1 MNQFDEQ
8 FIITELSLSRS
19 VFGQLEMSIL
29 VGASK
34 STQSINFFPT
44 KNRILTEIEKF
55 IRVFNC
61 ANTIV
66 PSLSLN
72 LCYNMRVWFI
82 IGGSFIVGFSISI
95 CPITFLLISLWLQS
109 LSSQRT
115 NMADPSRK
123 F

>member
-19 VFGQLEMSIL
+19 VVGQLEMSIL
-29 VGASK
+29 VGAFK

-44 KNRILTEIEKF
+44 KNRNLTEIEKF

-72 LCYNMRVWFI
+72 LCYNMCVWFI

-95 CPITFLLISLWLQS
+95 CPIF
-109 LSSQRT
+109 
-115 NMADPSRK
+115 
-123 F
+123 FC

>member
-1 MNQFDEQ
+1 VNQFDEQ

-19 VFGQLEMSIL
+19 VVGQLEMSIL
-29 VGASK
+29 VGAFK
-34 STQSINFFPT
+34 STQSQSINFFPT
-44 KNRILTEIEKF
+44 KNRNLTEIEKF

-72 LCYNMRVWFI
+72 LCYNMVHNRRKLYCRLFHFNLPDI
-82 IGGSFIVGFSISI
+82 
-95 CPITFLLISLWLQS
+95 FLLISLWQQS